1 MSDYETI
8 LVTREGRVGTITLN
22 RPKALN
28 ALNSQVM
35 VELTTAAAEFD
46 ADPGIGAIIVT
57 GNEKAFAAGADI
69 KEMADLSFA
78 ETSSPVTS
86 SQRGP
91 SSPPPAPPPSPPSPD
106 TPSAAAASWR

>member
-1 MSDYETI
+1 MKQ
-8 LVTREGRVGTITLN
+8 LATRRSWTTDGRVGTITLN

-78 ETSSPVTS
+78 DVFAGDFFATWAKFAAT
-86 SQRGP
+86 
-91 SSPPPAPPPSPPSPD
+91 APRRSPPSAG
-106 TPSAAAASWR
+106 TPSAAGANSR